1 MEASLQSILEFIKI
15 IPSGDISLIQ
25 SAPQLVYEAVCV
37 CVCVCV
43 CAFDKPKFVDLN
55 GEDIHS

>member
-37 CVCVCV
+37 CVCVLLIN
-43 CAFDKPKFVDLN
+43 PNLL
-55 GEDIHS
+55 I

>member
-37 CVCVCV
+37 CVC
-43 CAFDKPKFVDLN
+43 AFDKPKFVDLN